1 MPHYFDFGGDRALV
15 GDDLGRAEAWDAL
28 RTRTSGAF
36 SIASTPDELARRARE
51 QPELEP
57 RARAVEQVACRL
69 GARSLASYGAGA
81 GVLEW
86 WLRELAPE
94 RSLTL
99 TEYAPETVAGLSALL
114 PSACVVRHDL
124 AADAPLDADLHVFH
138 RIDTELADAGWR
150 AAFGRF
156 ADERVLGGCR
166 CGGASR
172 PGRRGGTAAA
182 SRTARDP
189 GRLAAHRACPRS
201 RVGSDPPRGPDD
213 PPRPARVVAHS
224 SGAVVTLAAQRSGA

>member
-156 ADERVLGGCR
+156 ADERVL
-166 CGGASR
+166 
-172 PGRRGGTAAA
+172 
-182 SRTARDP
+182 
-189 GRLAAHRACPRS
+189 
-201 RVGSDPPRGPDD
+201 
-213 PPRPARVVAHS
+213 VVAAGVAGPAALA
-224 SGAVVTLAAQRSGA
+224 GAVVRRLRAGRRATRAGWLRTAHALEAGWGPTHHAAQMTLHDLPGWLLTPREPS